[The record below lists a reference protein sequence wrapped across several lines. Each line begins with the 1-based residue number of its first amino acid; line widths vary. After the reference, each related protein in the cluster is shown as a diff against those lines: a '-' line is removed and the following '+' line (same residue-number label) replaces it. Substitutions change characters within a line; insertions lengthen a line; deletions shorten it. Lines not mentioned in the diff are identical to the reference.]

1 MYTTMI
7 KSIFTIIFIASL
19 HLIGFAQQETSNT
32 NVAANLA
39 LVSTSVEEKSDITGT
54 ISNIGGFNMFVD
66 DAKVDFDGK
75 VLKSFSDK
83 NLEALIQKGYS
94 HILKAKSKNACYRYR
109 ISTKEDGSQEM
120 SLYDCP
126 F

>member
-1 MYTTMI
+1 MI
-7 KSIFTIIFIASL
+7 KSIFTIIFIAGL
-19 HLIGFAQQETSNT
+19 HLCGFAQQEISTT
-32 NVAANLA
+32 DVAANLA
-39 LVSTSVEEKSDITGT
+39 LVSTTVAEKSDITGT

-66 DAKVDFDGK
+66 DAEVELDSK
-75 VLKSFSDK
+75 VLKKFSDK
-83 NLEALIQKGYS
+83 NLESLIQKGYS

-109 ISTKEDGSQEM
+109 IATKEDGTQEM

>member
-1 MYTTMI
+1 MI

-19 HLIGFAQQETSNT
+19 HVCGFAQAQTSST
-32 NVAANLA
+32 DVATNLA
-39 LVSTSVEEKSDITGT
+39 LVSNTVEEKSDITGT

-66 DAKVDFDGK
+66 DAKVELDGK
-75 VLKSFSDK
+75 VLKKFSDK
-83 NLEALIQKGYS
+83 NLETLIQKGYS

-109 ISTKEDGSQEM
+109 IATKADGSQEM